1 MFNKILVPLDGS
13 ELAER
18 SLVLADGLVRDK
30 DAEIILLR
38 VPVLP
43 GYQAMAE
50 GQPPGEDYREA
61 EAYLK
66 QIQMRT
72 VHPKLTVKTRVIHG
86 DEASVIVDTAV
97 SEKVDLLV
105 MSTHGRSGF
114 GRWMLGSVAERVLRS
129 APCCMLVARSAQ
141 PIRKMLITLDG
152 SPLSEQ
158 VLAPGLEVAR
168 RWGTAVTLLR
178 VRVGPARRD
187 SQKARLKQTG
197 RLNPDLDSRLS
208 MDARE
213 YLDRLVAA
221 RGLAGQVETV
231 VLQGPVAPTIIEYAE
246 SENFDLIGMATHG
259 FSAQTRWPYGQITEK
274 VMRGVD
280 ASLLIV
286 RS

>member
-1 MFNKILVPLDGS
+1 MFKKILVPLDGS
-13 ELAER
+13 QLAER
-18 SLVLADGLVRDK
+18 SLALADALIKGEN
-30 DAEIILLR
+30 AEIILLS
-38 VPVLP
+38 VPELP
-43 GYQAMAE
+43 GYQVIAE
-50 GQPPGEDYREA
+50 DQSPDWDYQEAEDY
-61 EAYLK
+61 LK
-66 QIQMRT
+66 EIQARKSR
-72 VHPKLTVKTRVIHG
+72 PKLTVQAQVIQG

-129 APCCMLVARSAQ
+129 APCGMLVARSEK

-158 VLAPGLEVAR
+158 VIGPGLEVAQR
-168 RWGTAVTLLR
+168 FGAAVTFLR
-178 VRVGPARRD
+178 VRVGESHRV

-197 RLNPDLDSRLS
+197 QLNPDLDSRLS
-208 MDARE
+208 INSRE
-213 YLDRLVAA
+213 YLDQLVESH
-221 RGLAGQVETV
+221 GLGDKVKAV
-231 VLQGPVAPTIIEYAE
+231 VLQGPVAPTIIEYVE

-274 VMRGVD
+274 VMRWVD